1 MCEFCKKINECPV
14 GGKTSVTLAE
24 YENTGSKMRI
34 GLGRVN
40 NYRGRTGT
48 YINATYQDDMNGMNV
63 VVENVQFCPMCGA
76 KLKELEGDKE

>member
-14 GGKTSVTLAE
+14 GGKTSATLAE

-40 NYRGRTGT
+40 NYSGRYGT

-76 KLKELEGDKE
+76 KLEELKGE

>member
-24 YENTGSKMRI
+24 YENAGSKMRI
-34 GLGRVN
+34 GLGRTN
-40 NYRGRTGT
+40 NFSGRIGT

-63 VVENVQFCPMCGA
+63 VVANVKFCPMCGA
-76 KLKELEGDKE
+76 KLKELEE